1 MYSTEI
7 APRPEMPNAHDEERS
22 RLLIPMARVLA
33 EDWSD
38 VARAYMSEFIAE
50 ERLASWGPPDTSD
63 NVFAHICSQLATPG
77 HYGHRPTIRHRS
89 PMANKL
95 IKPGGLLDR
104 ARYASRLQSVERY
117 AWGLGDMLVH
127 VHAPSSDR
135 LVLRPVY
142 PYEVYVEPSD
152 EDPSEPV
159 VLWELRRRYV
169 KAAGG
174 TIWTWDQWSIRE
186 DDTFYR
192 AVAAQDARY
201 DQNVPGVKSN
211 EDITEL
217 LFGET
222 FEGED
227 YRWRLR
233 DGSPSLPFA
242 WYRTAD
248 SGNLWQSTVRY
259 GAFKATLAVA
269 VLSTYVMTAAR
280 DASGSTVIVHG
291 LEPPA
296 TTARRIGSEDQTR
309 SVNLSPGAMLF
320 LAERE
325 GTKGVGVT
333 TVGPG
338 ANLQPLDLFLRAK
351 RQQAAERFGIG
362 DASAVQNSSNP
373 MSAQSL
379 LISQAT
385 RREAAEQSEE
395 LFRAGD
401 LALLRACSV
410 VLRAQGVQ
418 VPEDGYTVQYWR
430 PDPMP
435 QEMQARREQ
444 DEWDVGNGYRSTV
457 DVYMARHPGTTRE
470 DAIAHLA
477 RVQMDQAAISREIQN
492 MEPEEMPF
500 IGVDPDDLVD
510 AVGELSDASEAL
522 QGIVESGA
530 VDRDAL
536 NFALESITE
545 AVDLLARGQ
554 AGEREEDDV
563 EERIAPKTET
573 AMEPD
578 EESPEASQ
586 ATQTPPAED
595 GVKEA
600 DLALNGAQVKAFMDV
615 LTSVAEGTLEG
626 PAALVLLESAFPAVP
641 RERIAMAIESQRNRS
656 GLEE

>member
-1 MYSTEI
+1 
-7 APRPEMPNAHDEERS
+7 MPHPHDEERS

-38 VARAYMSEFIAE
+38 VAAAYMSEFIAE
-50 ERLASWGPPDTSD
+50 ERLATWGPPDTSD
-63 NVFAHICSQLATPG
+63 NVFADICRQLATPG

-89 PMANKL
+89 PLANKL

-104 ARYASRLQSVERY
+104 ARYASRLQSVEY
-117 AWGLGDMLVH
+117 NAWGLGDMLVH

-135 LVLRPVY
+135 LVLRPVF
-142 PYEVYVEPSD
+142 PYDVYVEASE

-169 KAAGG
+169 SAAGG
-174 TIWTWDQWSIRE
+174 TIWAWDQWSIRDGE
-186 DDTFYR
+186 ESFR
-192 AVAAQDARY
+192 VVSAQDARY
-201 DQNVPGVKSN
+201 DQDGMGVKAN

-222 FEGED
+222 FEGDD

-233 DGSPSLPFA
+233 DGSAALPFA

-248 SGNLWQSTVRY
+248 TGSLWQSTVRY

-269 VLSTYVMTAAR
+269 VLSTYVMHAAR

-296 TTARRIGSEDQTR
+296 TNANRIGSEDQTR
-309 SVNLSPGAMLF
+309 SIHLSPGSMLF

-325 GTKGVGVT
+325 GSKGTGVT

-401 LALLRACSV
+401 LALLRAASV

-430 PDPMP
+430 PDAMP

-444 DEWDVGNGYRSTV
+444 DEWDVANGYRSTV
-457 DVYMARHPGTTRE
+457 DVYMGRHPGTSRE

-477 RVQMDQAAISREIQN
+477 RVQMDQAAISREIQA

-500 IGVDPDDLVD
+500 VGVDPDDLVD
-510 AVGELSDASEAL
+510 SVGELSDAAEAL
-522 QGIVESGA
+522 QGMVESG
-530 VDRDAL
+530 VLDGEAL
-536 NFALESITE
+536 AFALESISE

-554 AGEREEDDV
+554 AGEREDDDV
-563 EERIAPKTET
+563 EEPIDP
-573 AMEPD
+573 AMEPATES
-578 EESPEASQ
+578 EEEAPEGVELAE
-586 ATQTPPAED
+586 TRPAEE

-600 DLALNGAQVKAFMDV
+600 DLALNGAQVKAFVDV
-615 LTSVAEGTLEG
+615 LTAVAEGTLEG
-626 PAALVLLESAFPAVP
+626 AAALVLLESAFPAVS
-641 RERIAMAIESQRNRS
+641 RDRLVMAIQSQKKAT
-656 GLEE
+656 GEE

>member
-1 MYSTEI
+1 MYLTEV
-7 APRPEMPNAHDEERS
+7 APRPEMPTAHDEERS
-22 RLLIPMARVLA
+22 KLLIPMERVLS
-33 EDWSD
+33 EDWAD
-38 VARAYMSEFIAE
+38 VAAAFMNEFIAE
-50 ERLASWGPPDTSD
+50 ERLATWGPPDTSD
-63 NVFAHICSQLATPG
+63 NVFADICTQLATPG

-104 ARYASRLQSVERY
+104 ARYASRLQSVERH

-127 VHAPSSDR
+127 VHASGPDR

-142 PYEVYVEPSD
+142 PSEVYVEPAD
-152 EDPSEPV
+152 DDPSEPV

-169 KAAGG
+169 AAAGM
-174 TIWTWDQWSIRE
+174 TIFAWDRWSIKE
-186 DDTFYR
+186 DDVYFR
-192 AVAAQDARY
+192 VVAAQDARN
-201 DQNVPGVKSN
+201 DPKSPGVKDG

-222 FEGED
+222 FEGDD

-242 WYRTAD
+242 WYRSAD
-248 SGNLWQSTVRY
+248 TGNLWQSTVRY
-259 GAFKATLAVA
+259 GAFKATLSVA
-269 VLSTYVMTAAR
+269 VLSTYVMHAAR

-296 TTARRIGSEDQTR
+296 TTAHRIGSQDQTR
-309 SVNLSPGAMLF
+309 SINLSPGAMLF

-362 DASAVQNSSNP
+362 DATAVQNSSNP

-401 LALLRACSV
+401 LALLRACSM

-418 VPEDGYTVQYWR
+418 VPEDGYTIQYWR

-435 QEMQARREQ
+435 QEMQARRQQ
-444 DEWDVGNGYRSTV
+444 DEWDVANGYRSTV
-457 DVYMARHPGTTRE
+457 DVYMARHPGTSRE

-477 RVQMDQAAISREIQN
+477 RVQMDQTAIVREIQN
-492 MEPEEMPF
+492 MEPEEIPA

-510 AVGELSDASEAL
+510 AVGELSDAAEAL
-522 QGIVESGA
+522 QGIRESGA
-530 VDRDAL
+530 VDREAL

-554 AGEREEDDV
+554 AEE
-563 EERIAPKTET
+563 E
-573 AMEPD
+573 
-578 EESPEASQ
+578 
-586 ATQTPPAED
+586 
-595 GVKEA
+595 
-600 DLALNGAQVKAFMDV
+600 
-615 LTSVAEGTLEG
+615 
-626 PAALVLLESAFPAVP
+626 
-641 RERIAMAIESQRNRS
+641 
-656 GLEE
+656 